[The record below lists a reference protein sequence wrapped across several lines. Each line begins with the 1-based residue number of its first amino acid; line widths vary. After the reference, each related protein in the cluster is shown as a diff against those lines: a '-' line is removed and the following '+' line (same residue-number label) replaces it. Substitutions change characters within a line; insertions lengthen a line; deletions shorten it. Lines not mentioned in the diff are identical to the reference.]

1 MFGIVRPCRHRMCQH
16 LHTAWMAHLC
26 GLCLTLR
33 DEHGHAA
40 RLVTNYDGLLVSVLM
55 EAQAPDRSPHRT
67 AAPCALRGFRRADVL
82 DRSGEGARLAAAVS
96 LVLAAAKTRDHVED
110 GDGGYRRRPVAATAS
125 RLADRWAAAGAR
137 TGAGVG
143 FDVGLLTEAVAE
155 QGAREATPGAS
166 LLTLTEPTETAVAAA
181 FAHTATLAG
190 RPGNAPALAEAGRHF
205 GRLAHLL
212 DAVEDLDAD
221 RAAGAYNPLLATG
234 TDLDGARRR
243 CDDALLGLRL
253 ALAEIEFASPDLAR
267 ALLGRE
273 TRDAVDRTFTL
284 AGHHPPGW
292 QRPAYPGAKPPG
304 TPPEL
309 PPKPRGPLFC
319 LAGTLTCCTCGL
331 WRHKSSPLHGQRC
344 TNRCV
349 CCDRDCCDC
358 GGCCDCCQVCSCV
371 ECCGSAC

>member
-16 LHTAWMAHLC
+16 LHAAWMAHLC

-40 RLVTNYDGLLVSVLM
+40 RLVTNYDGLLVSVLT

-67 AAPCALRGFRRADVL
+67 AAPCALRGFRRAEVL
-82 DRSGEGARLAAAVS
+82 DSSGEGARLAAAVS
-96 LVLAAAKTRDHVED
+96 LVLAATKTRDHVED
-110 GDGGYRRRPVAATAS
+110 GDGAYRRGPVAAAAG

-137 TGAGVG
+137 TGSGVG
-143 FDVGLLTEAVAE
+143 FDVALLAEAVAE
-155 QGAREATPGAS
+155 QGAREAAGGS
-166 LLTLTEPTETAVAAA
+166 LATITEPTETAVAAA

-190 RPGNAPALAEAGRHF
+190 RPGNAVALAEAGRHF

-212 DAVEDLDAD
+212 DAVEDLDGD

-234 TDLDGARRR
+234 TDLAEARRR

-253 ALAEIEFASPDLAR
+253 ALAEIEFAQPALAR
-267 ALLGRE
+267 ALLGHE
-273 TRDAVDRTFTL
+273 VRDAVDRTFIL

-304 TPPEL
+304 TPPE
-309 PPKPRGPLFC
+309 PPPRPRGPLFC
-319 LAGTLTCCTCGL
+319 LAGTATCCTCGL
-331 WRHKSSPLHGQRC
+331 WRHKSSPKHGQSC
-344 TNRCV
+344 KDRCV
-349 CCDRDCCDC
+349 CCDCDCDGGCCECCNCLECCDC
-358 GGCCDCCQVCSCV
+358 
-371 ECCGSAC
+371 AC